1 MKNVKLGKIWDSL
14 HFSYWFLPT
23 VMAVIAIALAF
34 TMLSLDRAGYY
45 GVLSEWGWLYTG
57 GTDGAREVLS
67 SVAGSIISVAAT
79 AFSITIVALQ
89 LAASNY
95 SPRLLRNFMRDVG
108 NQLVLG
114 TFIATFI
121 YCLLVL
127 RTIRGDG
134 DDYSFFVPQLS
145 VTVGLLLAL
154 ASIGVLIYFIH
165 HASTIIQVSHIIT
178 EASNELHRAIERL
191 FPEKLGRSLPKS
203 KPHERAIP
211 ANFDSDARPIKAN
224 SSGYLQA
231 IDDEELMKIAGD
243 RSLLLQ
249 IKSRPGRFVVKGSN
263 LVMVF
268 PGECVNR
275 RLSEQIND
283 AFVLG
288 KQRTEQQDVEFP
300 VNQLVDIA
308 LRAISPGINDPTTAI
323 QCIDQLSAGLSHL
336 AQREIPSPYRYDE
349 RNNLRVIVETFTFAG
364 LTDAAF
370 HQIRQYGKSDVGV
383 VIRLLEAIAT
393 IATYTCDRQDKAAL
407 LRHAEMIQQDSYQSV
422 SQQQDKQDIERRYQ
436 AVLKAL
442 QQSTDSQASATWA
455 Q

>member
-1 MKNVKLGKIWDSL
+1 MKSFKLGKLWDYL
-14 HFSYWFLPT
+14 HSSYWFLPT

-45 GVLSEWGWLYTG
+45 GVLEKWGWIYTG
-57 GTDGAREVLS
+57 GANGAREVLS
-67 SVAGSIISVAAT
+67 SVTGSVISVAAT

-95 SPRLLRNFMRDVG
+95 SPRLLRNFMRDTG
-108 NQLVLG
+108 NQVVLG
-114 TFIATFI
+114 TFIATFV

-134 DDYSFFVPQLS
+134 DDYSSFVPQLS

-165 HASTIIQVSHIIT
+165 HASTIIQVSHIIM
-178 EASNELHRAIERL
+178 EASNDLHRAIDRL
-191 FPEKLGRSLPKS
+191 FPEKLGRGLPKS
-203 KPHERAIP
+203 QSHSQVIP
-211 ANFDSDARPIKAN
+211 ANFDSDACSVPAN

-231 IDDEELMKIAGD
+231 IDDEKLMKIAVN

-249 IKSRPGRFVVKGSN
+249 IKSRPGRFVVKGSD

-268 PGECVNR
+268 PGEGINR
-275 RLSEQIND
+275 KLCEQIND
-283 AFVLG
+283 AFLFG
-288 KQRTEQQDVEFP
+288 RQRTEQQDVEFP

-336 AQREIPSPYRYDE
+336 AQREIPSSYRYDDDD
-349 RNNLRVIVETFTFAG
+349 NLRVIAEPFSFAG

-370 HQIRQYGKSDVGV
+370 NQIRQYGKSDVGV

-393 IATYTCDRQDKAAL
+393 IATYTRDRQDKAAL
-407 LRHAEMIQQDSYQSV
+407 LRHAEMIKQDSYQSI
-422 SQQQDKQDIERRYQ
+422 SQQQDQQDIERRYQ

-442 QQSTDSQASATWA
+442 KQSTDPQASVTRV